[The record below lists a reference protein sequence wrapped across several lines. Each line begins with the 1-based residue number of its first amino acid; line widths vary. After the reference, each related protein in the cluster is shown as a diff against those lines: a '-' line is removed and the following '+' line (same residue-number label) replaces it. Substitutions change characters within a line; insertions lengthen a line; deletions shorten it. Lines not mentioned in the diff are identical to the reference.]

1 MSTVE
6 PVWSIIPLI
15 FFPAGPIRTAILSL
29 GIVICCILGTLD
41 FNSAGLEIVLFISSN
56 ISSLA

>member
-6 PVWSIIPLI
+6 PVWSMIPLI

-41 FNSAGLEIVLFISSN
+41 FNSAGLEIVLFITSS
-56 ISSLA
+56 I